1 MAVPIDRSL
10 RLPASQ
16 YVPGAR
22 RKSGIAIH
30 HTVGGSARDTY
41 ELWCADGRAGRTPRL
56 VGTAYIVDRDGTL
69 AVAALQ
75 DSILQLQTAAT
86 RAYETGFQAAHA
98 GYQAISGRYVAELR
112 KPRIRLGSTL
122 RLLGAAG
129 AGILIGRATR

>member
-30 HTVGGSARDTY
+30 HTVGGTARETY
-41 ELWCADGRAGRTPRL
+41 ELWCADGRAGRKPRL

-75 DSILQLQTAAT
+75 DTILQLQSAAT
-86 RAYETGFQAAHA
+86 RAYETGYNAAYA
-98 GYQAISGRYVAELR
+98 GYQ
-112 KPRIRLGSTL
+112 
-122 RLLGAAG
+122 
-129 AGILIGRATR
+129 

>member
-30 HTVGGSARDTY
+30 HTVGGTARETY
-41 ELWCADGRAGRTPRL
+41 ELWCADGRAGRKPRL
-56 VGTAYIVDRDGTL
+56 VGTAYIVDRE
-69 AVAALQ
+69 
-75 DSILQLQTAAT
+75 
-86 RAYETGFQAAHA
+86 RAETGFQAAHA

-122 RLLGAAG
+122 GLLGATG